1 MEKTFEFDTKFNPG
15 DYIINR
21 HAGDMAIVDK
31 ITKKGYYHFKEYL
44 EGFDD
49 ELRDAKNSLND
60 LQINYQKF
68 WDLCTEEE
76 KKKLDDAIKKKKEV
90 N

>member
-1 MEKTFEFDTKFNPG
+1 MIEPKFNPG
-15 DYIINR
+15 DYITNR
-21 HAGDMAIVDK
+21 HAGDIAIVDK
-31 ITKKGYYHFKEYL
+31 ITKKGYYHFKAYL

-49 ELRDAKNSLND
+49 ELRDAKDSIND

-76 KKKLDDAIKKKKEV
+76 KKKLDGVIKKKKEV